1 MLFKNLFNKG
11 SKDNGGSRGVLSFKT
26 PRDHEHVALLQI
38 SSAIKSQRDISAV
51 FEIIG
56 RESARCLNASRA
68 TVFLADVGKG
78 ALKAQFTYSPDPAE
92 EKIGLQEEKDFSRK
106 PLADKRPLLLKD
118 SKDFA
123 EFGKSDEKERK
134 TTSFMSIPFGFQGK
148 IAGTLSVSMFNGK
161 KGFSQRDLEFLAI
174 FANHVSIAMQNQY
187 LLEEVRKAGS
197 LRKNYEQHLDDLM
210 GQLQGLSNE
219 ERRRI
224 DDHIAKLLS
233 GFSDDRR
240 QPIRPGEEGE
250 NDRGNGSIRLAG
262 EMTFE
267 DAPNLTEKVQVE
279 IEAGA
284 LRGAGDLGRATVFIP
299 TANPRDL
306 GEQFF
311 LKIYLA
317 EGQQL
322 ELPSKVIFSNK
333 YGKESENL
341 RRGMGIK
348 FLALP
353 PELEKQVG
361 DYLKSLPIQPD
372 GEGQE
377 PSPSPP

>member
-1 MLFKNLFNKG
+1 MFFKNLFKRN
-11 SKDNGGSRGVLSFKT
+11 SKENGGSRSISSSKT
-26 PRDHEHVALLQI
+26 PRDQEHVALLQI
-38 SSAIKSQRDISAV
+38 SSAIKSQKDISAI
-51 FEIIG
+51 FEIIA
-56 RESARCLNASRA
+56 RESARCLKASRA
-68 TVFLADVGKG
+68 TLFLGDASKG
-78 ALKAQFTYSPDPAE
+78 AIKTQFTYCPDPAE
-92 EKIGLQEEKDFSRK
+92 EKIGLLEEKDFSRK
-106 PLADKRPLLLKD
+106 TLVDKRPLLLKD
-118 SKDFA
+118 LKDFA
-123 EFGKSDEKERK
+123 EFGKSDDRERK

-148 IAGTLSVSMFNGK
+148 VAGTLSLSMFNGK
-161 KGFSQRDLEFLAI
+161 KGFSPRDLEFLAI

-210 GQLQGLSNE
+210 GQLQGLSTE

-233 GFSDDRR
+233 GFKDHRR
-240 QPIRPGEEGE
+240 QPNRPEEEGE
-250 NDRGNGSIRLAG
+250 TERGNGSIRLAG
-262 EMTFE
+262 EMTFQE
-267 DAPNLTEKVQVE
+267 APDLTEKVQVE
-279 IEAGA
+279 IESGS
-284 LRGAGDLGRATVFIP
+284 LKGTGDLSHAAIFIP

-348 FLALP
+348 FLDLP
-353 PELEKQVG
+353 PDLEKQMG
-361 DYLKSLPIQPD
+361 DYLKSLPVQPD
-372 GEGQE
+372 REGQE

>member
-1 MLFKNLFNKG
+1 MFFRKLFKNN
-11 SKDNGGSRGVLSFKT
+11 SKESGGSRGISSSKT
-26 PRDHEHVALLQI
+26 PRDQEHVALLQI
-38 SSAIKSQRDISAV
+38 SSAIKGQKDISAI

-56 RESARCLNASRA
+56 RESARCLKASRA
-68 TVFLADVGKG
+68 TLFLGDASKG
-78 ALKAQFTYSPDPAE
+78 AIKTQFAYSPDPAE
-92 EKIGLQEEKDFSRK
+92 EKIGLLEEKDYSRK
-106 PLADKRPLLLKD
+106 TLADKRPLLLKD
-118 SKDFA
+118 SKDFS
-123 EFGKSDEKERK
+123 EFGKSDDRERK

-148 IAGTLSVSMFNGK
+148 VAGTLSLSMFNGK

-210 GQLQGLSNE
+210 GQLQGLSSE
-219 ERRRI
+219 ERKRI

-233 GFSDDRR
+233 GFKDDRR
-240 QPIRPGEEGE
+240 QPIRPEEE
-250 NDRGNGSIRLAG
+250 ETERGNGSIRLAG

-267 DAPNLTEKVQVE
+267 EAPDLTEKVQVE
-279 IEAGA
+279 IEAGT
-284 LRGAGDLGRATVFIP
+284 LRGTSDLSRATIFIP

-306 GEQFF
+306 GEQFS

-317 EGQQL
+317 EGQHL

-348 FLALP
+348 FLDLP
-353 PELEKQVG
+353 PDLEKQVG
-361 DYLKSLPIQPD
+361 DYLQSLSFSPHGGGQKPSKSLR
-372 GEGQE
+372 
-377 PSPSPP
+377 